1 MAKNYVSK
9 SNFEL
14 FINNLKE
21 KFSKDKKTAK
31 AHEVIESILG
41 KIKIAKHTLYK
52 SNWTM
57 IGGRASY
64 ILQLQGISFMNRVI
78 TVFDDNDS
86 DVIAICQIDP
96 ETESFKDKIEFKANS
111 IPTKDLEIFCLI
123 LREVE

>member
-1 MAKNYVSK
+1 
-9 SNFEL
+9 
-14 FINNLKE
+14 
-21 KFSKDKKTAK
+21 
-31 AHEVIESILG
+31 
-41 KIKIAKHTLYK
+41 
-52 SNWTM
+52 M